1 MQLHFSDCVIDCD
14 RYEFVRAGQRVDV
27 QPKVWAFL
35 RLLAENAHRLLPKD
49 EILERLWPDVTVA
62 EGSLQRL
69 ASLAR
74 ARSATRGCSGPFA
87 AWAISSRPRSRC
99 AARRL
104 ARQMTPPTD
113 RSPTISPASSSQ
125 VIRFCRTIDGAN
137 VAWASV
143 GRGPALVRALGW
155 FTNLEYEWAWPH
167 ARRFWELLGEG
178 RRLIRYDGRGMGLSD
193 PWSDFSPELR
203 LRDLEAVVAASGEQR
218 FDLVGLSEG
227 CGTALAFAVRNPS
240 RVRRLVL
247 YGPPAFHVPGC
258 DARAAEPRPRDAR
271 AGEGRLGRR
280 RLERLRSHAGAALR
294 RPDRPTPRR
303 ASSSTACNAP
313 PPIATR
319 RSPIFRAMAADARD
333 AARKLS
339 VPTLVVHRRDDAIA
353 PFESAKAAASLIP
366 GRASSRWPATTTGR
380 WRTTSSAPVMIRS
393 ITQFLDE
400 A

>member
-1 MQLHFSDCVIDCD
+1 MQLHFADRVIDCD
-14 RYEFVRAGQRVDV
+14 RYEFVRAGERIDV

-49 EILERLWPDVTVA
+49 EILERLWPDVVVA

-74 ARSATRGCSGPFA
+74 AALGDEELLRTVRGVGYQLA
-87 AWAISSRPRSRC
+87 AEVEVRGEEP
-99 AARRL
+99 AAADDAGDGSL
-104 ARQMTPPTD
+104 PANP
-113 RSPTISPASSSQ
+113 PASSSQ

-193 PWSDFSPELR
+193 PCSKFSPELR
-203 LRDLEAVVAASGEQR
+203 LRDLEAVIAASGEQR

-227 CGTALAFAVRNPS
+227 CASAVSFAVRNPS

-247 YGPPAFHVPGC
+247 YGPPAILFLETTPE
-258 DARAAEPRPRDAR
+258 AKS
-271 AGEGRLGRR
+271 LGRVMR
-280 RLERLRSHAGAALR
+280 ELVKAAWGGGGSDVFGHMLAQLFVGQTADADTR
-294 RPDRPTPRR
+294 ELFDRMQR
-303 ASSSTACNAP
+303 ASTDRDTALAYLH
-313 PPIATR
+313 
-319 RSPIFRAMAADARD
+319 AMAADARD
-333 AARKLS
+333 EARKLS
-339 VPTLVVHRRDDAIA
+339 VPTLVVHRRGDAIS
-353 PFESAKAAASLIP
+353 PFEAAKAAASLIP
-366 GRASSRWPATTTGR
+366 GARFVPLAGDNHWPMVNDP
-380 WRTTSSAPVMIRS
+380 SAPIMIRS